1 MLKRKTL
8 LAALLMGMFAL
19 LVIGC
24 SRTQKPA
31 SQIYKNAEI
40 ITVKGEPVP
49 GKISVVK
56 IKSTELSQTELE
68 DWYYNYAKPAV
79 AEKKFNSCIIAYTDK
94 ENLGVT
100 YQGTTLTKDIT
111 VNLSPQTISADKTKC
126 EGTIIVETDGG
137 KYLKP
142 LKFG

>member
-19 LVIGC
+19 IVIGC

-49 GKISVVK
+49 EKISVVK
-56 IKSTELSQTELE
+56 LNLPRLKSR
-68 DWYYNYAKPAV
+68 D
-79 AEKKFNSCIIAYTDK
+79 SCF
-94 ENLGVT
+94 
-100 YQGTTLTKDIT
+100 
-111 VNLSPQTISADKTKC
+111 ADDC
-126 EGTIIVETDGG
+126 A
-137 KYLKP
+137 
-142 LKFG
+142 

>member
-8 LAALLMGMFAL
+8 LAVLFMGLLVL
-19 LVIGC
+19 IVIGC
-24 SRTQKPA
+24 GRTQKPA
-31 SQIYKNAEI
+31 SQIYKNAES
-40 ITVKGEPVP
+40 ITVKGAPAP

-56 IKSTELSQTELE
+56 IKSTDLSQAELE
-68 DWYYNYAKPAV
+68 DWYYNYAKPAI
-79 AEKKFNSCIIAYTDK
+79 AEKKFNSCLIAYTDK

-100 YQGTTLTKDIT
+100 YQGTTLTKDTTI
-111 VNLSPQTISADKTKC
+111 NLSRQAASADNAKC
-126 EGTIIVETDGG
+126 EGTVIVETDGG

>member
-8 LAALLMGMFAL
+8 LAALLMSL
-19 LVIGC
+19 LVLIVVGC
-24 SRTQKPA
+24 GRTQKPA

-40 ITVKGEPVP
+40 ITLKGVP
-49 GKISVVK
+49 APDKVSVVK
-56 IKSTELSQTELE
+56 IKSTDLSQAELE
-68 DWYYNYAKPAV
+68 DWYYNYAKPAI
-79 AEKKFNSCIIAYTDK
+79 AEKKFNSCVIAYTDK

-100 YQGTTLTKDIT
+100 YQGTTLTKDTT
-111 VNLSPQTISADKTKC
+111 VNLSQQTASAGKAKC
-126 EGTIIVETDGG
+126 EGIVIVETDGG